1 MKAYT
6 ELLTTMPYP
15 WELTHITAHHPSQ
28 QDPNSGYTAQ
38 VLNTDTGG
46 NYESF
51 AFDKDDP
58 VAPRFFTSK

>member
-1 MKAYT
+1 MI
-6 ELLTTMPYP
+6 
-15 WELTHITAHHPSQ
+15 HQ
-28 QDPNSGYTAQ
+28 QDPNSRYTKQ

-58 VAPRFFTSK
+58 AAPRFFTSK